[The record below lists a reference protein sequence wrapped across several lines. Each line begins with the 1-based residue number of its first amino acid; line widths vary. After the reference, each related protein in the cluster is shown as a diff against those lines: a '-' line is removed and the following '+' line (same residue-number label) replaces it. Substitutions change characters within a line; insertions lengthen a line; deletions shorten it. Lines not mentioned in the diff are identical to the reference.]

1 MKKSVVITSLAVV
14 GIATFGYL
22 YMKRPK
28 GTILINADGSG
39 VIKLGNKSANFEK
52 GNGAVIKTW
61 NGWQLSGSASNRA
74 LSRFGKTYEEGAITE
89 FDLGTSNI
97 EIIFNK

>member
-1 MKKSVVITSLAVV
+1 
-14 GIATFGYL
+14 
-22 YMKRPK
+22 
-28 GTILINADGSG
+28 LINPDGSG
-39 VIKLGNKSANFEK
+39 TLKLGNKSANFEK

-74 LSRFGKTYEEGAITE
+74 LSRFGKTYEEGEITE
-89 FDLGTSNI
+89 SNLGTSNI